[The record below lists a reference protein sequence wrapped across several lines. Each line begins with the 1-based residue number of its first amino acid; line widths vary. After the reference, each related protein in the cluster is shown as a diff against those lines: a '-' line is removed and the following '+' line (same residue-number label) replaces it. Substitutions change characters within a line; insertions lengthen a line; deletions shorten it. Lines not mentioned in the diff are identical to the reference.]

1 VIVPAFVPEVGEIES
16 QLAPDVTE
24 ANQLRVPPPELLTL
38 RDALP
43 AELAAEI
50 EAGETD
56 KTGAAVAPACVTE
69 TLTGLPVAP
78 DAVTWIAPVRDP
90 VSLVAE

>member
-1 VIVPAFVPEVGEIES
+1 MIVPAFVPEAGEIES

-24 ANQLRVPPPELLTL
+24 AVQLIVPPP
-38 RDALP
+38 ALVTERGVVP

-56 KTGAAVAPACVTE
+56 KTGVPPVAPACVTV
-69 TLTGLPVAP
+69 TLTGLPDAP
-78 DAVTWIAPVRDP
+78 AAVT
-90 VSLVAE
+90 

>member
-1 VIVPAFVPEVGEIES
+1 M
-16 QLAPDVTE
+16 LPDVTE
-24 ANQLRVPPPELLTL
+24 ATQLKVPPPVLLTA

-56 KTGAAVAPACVTE
+56 KTGIAVAPACVTV

-78 DAVTWIAPVRDP
+78 AAVT
-90 VSLVAE
+90 